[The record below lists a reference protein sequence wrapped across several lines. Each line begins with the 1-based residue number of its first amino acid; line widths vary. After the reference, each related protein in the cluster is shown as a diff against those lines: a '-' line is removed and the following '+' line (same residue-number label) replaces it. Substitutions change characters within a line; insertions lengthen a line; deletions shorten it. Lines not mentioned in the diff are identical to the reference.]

1 MSGRRLD
8 IARAVD
14 ALLDALQ
21 LEYPEW
27 REAIA
32 RAGVRVEMANGAFL
46 QVRAAAARRPLPA
59 RPAGPRVVV
68 GSNVAR
74 DE

>member
-8 IARAVD
+8 IDRAVD

-27 REAIA
+27 KEAIA

-46 QVRAAAARRPLPA
+46 QVRAAAVRRPLTLP
-59 RPAGPRVVV
+59 RPGRA
-68 GSNVAR
+68 AA
-74 DE
+74 

>member
-8 IARAVD
+8 IDRAVD

-27 REAIA
+27 KEAIA
-32 RAGVRVEMANGAFL
+32 RAGVRVTMANGAFL
-46 QVRAAAARRPLPA
+46 QVRADTPRRPLALP
-59 RPAGPRVVV
+59 RPGRA
-68 GSNVAR
+68 AA
-74 DE
+74 